1 MNLGFL
7 SRYSLKNETTKI
19 VENLDQQVQE
29 QEKLR
34 QNARIMLSTIQRT
47 KVQLIELRPTIND
60 EADQKLKVDFFNIFS
75 SFNLIFSLE
84 NQ

>member
-1 MNLGFL
+1 MKCFMNLGFL
-7 SRYSLKNETTKI
+7 SRYSLKSETTKI

-60 EADQKLKVDFFNIFS
+60 EADQKLKVDFLTFFLRSI
-75 SFNLIFSLE
+75 
-84 NQ
+84 